1 MSNPYLEA
9 ALRQQGAYVPT
20 DYGQELL
27 SAIKANPDAFR
38 GRGLMNWRSSDG
50 LGIMDIPAE
59 ARAIGDAYLGS
70 DEYRSSVTQPTP
82 QAPPRGANTAPAPAP
97 APAPRAKAT
106 TSTLPPSLINEDISF
121 DDVDALRGENI
132 DLGEVES
139 LINSANVDSGFS
151 IPAGGGL
158 GVDDAFGLLSEE
170 DQVIENLR
178 NQGTDEASLDSIINA
193 NTDSG
198 FGIPANGPPTITLP
212 DGNELQLPDASTY
225 MDDPMQFDLGLG
237 DVNID
242 LNEASHLVA
251 GNPDLQLER
260 YRQLTGNP
268 NATWADFQA
277 EDARIRT
284 EIRDKEEA
292 RMDWGDYHPSTLIP
306 DVLGRVGSG
315 IKDAVTGIPDFVE
328 DVGKGWGSQIKEDVG
343 DAYHALPDVSDVTD
357 EIGTAWDAW
366 RDVGSQGLDAL
377 ESGVGAVG
385 SGLGALGETALDLA
399 PNWDDWRNLGG
410 DISSGIGSGA
420 GALADAVGAV
430 GNAIVNPI
438 DTLKT
443 AGDIAGNVGRAYW
456 DEASGMVGDAK
467 DALGNVGRAYWD
479 EASQMAGD
487 AKDALVN
494 TVRSGAGVVDDLVGK
509 STMSPED
516 IERQQQ
522 ASMGGGIGGGVA
534 NNVIAPTQPVDPSIY
549 QDAVFDQPILDM
561 PEIIDYSEMMRAPLI
576 DRVMGALD
584 APNPYDTRRD
594 AMLRGPTNQIQRNW
608 EQANENLMNRFGVMG
623 MDTPALYAQA
633 RKLDEAKALQMDNLE
648 SQWAGLAA
656 GQDENI
662 RRNRLNDATQMMG
675 GDYAR
680 VRDEMAYQG
689 GLQDT
694 ANAGMQNFMAGSQA
708 GMGDALSYDDS
719 GLNMAVGAGGGY
731 VAPNMGAA
739 STGLAN
745 VAQQAGQ
752 NLQNQPDWSGVT
764 TNLYNAFNKPNNQNQ
779 NQNQNQNPTRWEETN
794 NKGKSGTYGNV
805 YNI

>member
-27 SAIKANPDAFR
+27 NAIKANPDAFR

-70 DEYRSSVTQPTP
+70 DEYRSTVTQPTP
-82 QAPPRGANTAPAPAP
+82 QAPPRGANTAPAPAS

-121 DDVDALRGENI
+121 DDVNALRGEDM

-178 NQGTDEASLDSIINA
+178 NQGIDETSLDSIVNA

-198 FGIPANGPPTITLP
+198 FGIPANGPPIITLP
-212 DGNELQLPDASTY
+212 DGSEVQLPDASTY

-237 DVNID
+237 DVDID
-242 LNEASHLVA
+242 LNEAPYLVE
-251 GNPDLQLER
+251 GNPDLELER
-260 YRQLTGNP
+260 YKQLTGNP

-277 EDARIRT
+277 EDE
-284 EIRDKEEA
+284 EIRAEIRAKDQAKDNWREYLQY
-292 RMDWGDYHPSTLIP
+292 GGLGLIP
-306 DVLGRVGSG
+306 KVGSRIG
-315 IKDAVTGIPDFVE
+315 NELLDAVSGGIPDFIE
-328 DVGKGWGSQIKEDVG
+328 DVGKGWGERVVDDVQGVGGAVQDVG
-343 DAYHALPDVSDVTD
+343 
-357 EIGTAWDAW
+357 
-366 RDVGSQGLDAL
+366 
-377 ESGVGAVG
+377 GAVK
-385 SGLGALGETALDLA
+385 GAIEGVV
-399 PNWDDWRNLGG
+399 PSWDDWRNLGAG
-410 DISSGIGSGA
+410 ISKAQA
-420 GALADAVGAV
+420 GLSE
-430 GNAIVNPI
+430 AILNPI
-438 DTLKT
+438 DTLEPVSNVLGNVGESILD
-443 AGDIAGNVGRAYW
+443 AGTSGIDSIANFAGNVGESVLDAGTGGI
-456 DEASGMVGDAK
+456 DSIANFAGNVGDAVLNAGTGAVDSVV
-467 DALGNVGRAYWD
+467 DAVGNV
-479 EASQMAGD
+479 
-487 AKDALVN
+487 
-494 TVRSGAGVVDDLVGK
+494 VGK
-509 STMSPED
+509 TKSTLSPEELRN
-516 IERQQQ
+516 IEQQQ
-522 ASMGGGIGGGVA
+522 QTSMGGGVA
-534 NNVIAPTQPVDPSIY
+534 NNVIAPIQGVDPSIY
-549 QDAVFDQPILDM
+549 EDAVFDQPILDM

-584 APNPYDTRRD
+584 SPNPYDTRRD
-594 AMLRGPTNQIQRNW
+594 AMMKGPTGQIQRNW
-608 EQANENLMNRFGVMG
+608 EQANEDLLNRFGVMG

-656 GQDENI
+656 GQDEGL
-662 RRNRLNDATQMMG
+662 RRNRLSDATQMMG
-675 GDYAR
+675 NEYGR

-708 GMGDALSYDDS
+708 GMGDALSYDDT

-731 VAPNMGAA
+731 VAPNVGAA

-745 VAQQAGQ
+745 VANQAGQ

-764 TNLYNAFNKPNNQNQ
+764 TNLYNAFNKPMNEQQYGQNQ
-779 NQNQNQNPTRWEETN
+779 QNRSDRSSLYGQNVQQSQQRQQDRNTMRQNR
-794 NKGKSGTYGNV
+794 GY
-805 YNI
+805 